1 MTARLSVVA
10 VLAAVW
16 VALWEDVT
24 PANVVSG
31 LLVALAVTALFPNR
45 PDPGSSARIR
55 PVAAARLLGYFLWK
69 LAEAN
74 AAVAWEVLTPTNR
87 VNEGIVA
94 IPVRGVSGGITT
106 IVANAISLTPG
117 TLTIDVDVDVDPC
130 VLYIHVLHLR
140 DAEEVRREVLHL
152 EALVIRAFGPADAVA
167 RLGGRG
173 ERADLTPSQATEAS
187 REEPTP

>member
-16 VALWEDVT
+16 VALWEQLT

-31 LLVALAVTALFPNR
+31 ILVALAVTVLFPIGHQ
-45 PDPGSSARIR
+45 PGSSARVR
-55 PVAAARLLGYFLWK
+55 PLAALRLLGYFLWK
-69 LAEAN
+69 LTEAN
-74 AAVAWEVLTPTNR
+74 AVVAWEVLTPTNR

-106 IVANAISLTPG
+106 IVANVISLTPG
-117 TLTIDVDVDVDPC
+117 TLTIDVDDDPC
-130 VLYIHVLHLR
+130 VLYVHVLHLG
-140 DAEEVRREVLHL
+140 DPEEVRREVLHL
-152 EALVIRAFGPADAVA
+152 EALVIRAVGPADAVA
-167 RLGGRG
+167 RLGRG
-173 ERADLTPSQATEAS
+173 GEQADLTLSQATEAY

>member
-10 VLAAVW
+10 ILAAVW

-31 LLVALAVTALFPNR
+31 LLVALAVTALFPSR
-45 PDPGSSARIR
+45 PEPGSSARIR
-55 PVAAARLLGYFLWK
+55 PVAAGRLLGYFLWK

-117 TLTIDVDVDVDPC
+117 TLTIDVDDDPC
-130 VLYIHVLHLR
+130 VLYVHVLHLR
-140 DAEEVRREVLHL
+140 DPDEVRREVLHL